1 MLNLPKIKSIDEY
14 LNRKFYMH
22 PLVHFLMKG
31 VKLLEKGKYECSMC
45 GVEHEREIDA
55 IQCGCGYD

>member
-1 MLNLPKIKSIDEY
+1 
-14 LNRKFYMH
+14 
-22 PLVHFLMKG
+22 MKG
-31 VKLLEKGKYECSMC
+31 VKVLERGKYECSMC